1 MRQFIMNA
9 KSFLVM
15 LVCLLMT
22 IFMIVSIAPLTINSA
37 GETIVALALVAPIY
51 GLFTAIAGFIL
62 MEMWLNLIEK

>member
-1 MRQFIMNA
+1 MQLIMNA

-37 GETIVALALVAPIY
+37 GETIVALALVVPIY
-51 GLFTAIAGFIL
+51 GLLTAIAGFIL

>member
-1 MRQFIMNA
+1 MNA

-22 IFMIVSIAPLTINSA
+22 IFMIVSITPLTINSA

>member
-37 GETIVALALVAPIY
+37 GETIVALALVVPIY
-51 GLFTAIAGFIL
+51 GLLTAIAGFIL